1 MDEVDREREI
11 IIEYKLSNSA
21 YIVDMHGNI
30 DWYTDRNI
38 DSNRFCSSNIVYI
51 AWRVNKWSC

>member
-30 DWYTDRNI
+30 DWYIDRNI
-38 DSNRFCSSNIVYI
+38 DSSRFCSSVRIYYI
-51 AWRVNKWSC
+51 